1 MAELGVFVGGLI
13 PTFLISRLALWL
25 LRTWDG
31 GTSRLIAV
39 HAASLLLISF
49 VAGIGMADYGAFA
62 GVRAITT
69 YALPQAV
76 WLIVDLVRFAHR
88 NTLTQPQAAK
98 QDDPLPGAHNQIM
111 WFTIAVIAVVLVSVV
126 IVQFGASQQSP
137 ELAAP
142 WDYSWEAPAEAPADA
157 AAPSGQ
163 PLDSYSDAEL
173 ERIANEPAQEQERS
187 GAFDDIINEVRQPE
201 TPPE

>member
-1 MAELGVFVGGLI
+1 ML
-13 PTFLISRLALWL
+13 
-25 LRTWDG
+25 
-31 GTSRLIAV
+31 
-39 HAASLLLISF
+39 
-49 VAGIGMADYGAFA
+49 
-62 GVRAITT
+62 
-69 YALPQAV
+69 
-76 WLIVDLVRFAHR
+76 
-88 NTLTQPQAAK
+88 
-98 QDDPLPGAHNQIM
+98 
-111 WFTIAVIAVVLVSVV
+111 IAVVLVSVV

>member
-1 MAELGVFVGGLI
+1 MAELGVFAGALI

-49 VAGIGMADYGAFA
+49 VAGIGMADDGAFA

-69 YALPQAV
+69 YSLPQAV

-88 NTLTQPQAAK
+88 NPAPQPQDVK
-98 QDDPLPGAHNQIM
+98 QDDPVPGAHHQIM
-111 WFTIAVIAVVLVSVV
+111 WFTVAVIAVVLVSVA
-126 IVQFGASQQSP
+126 IVQFGAQQPTSTQN
-137 ELAAP
+137 P
-142 WDYSWEAPAEAPADA
+142 WERSWETEYVAPAEAPADA
-157 AAPSGQ
+157 AALS
-163 PLDSYSDAEL
+163 AET
-173 ERIANEPAQEQERS
+173 PPQEQERS
-187 GAFDDIINEVRQPE
+187 GAFDDLISEPQ
-201 TPPE
+201 TPPP